1 MTALQLKACTLV
13 QEDAARVRCYDNA
26 MSRTPSEPKLTTVG
40 PERELV
46 SVAPPT
52 PSLQNGSGAAS
63 PHLATSPA
71 VSPRVSTGPSPYPAV
86 STTPA
91 AASQESTNISG
102 RTDPTA
108 SSGLDILGLGS
119 ALNAAGSSA
128 RRMLASKPDAPTNWE
143 VKADHPE
150 LQNATRLLATL
161 KSNSSSG
168 DLVFECKDG
177 ARQTSLSTNAFLGWE
192 DVRASYH
199 TETAPDKERRW
210 PVNPN
215 GRTVSIP
222 EGAELLA
229 SLQDGQTLSI
239 VLTDYSGR
247 DYKFAFTVNAISG
260 LRSQIDT
267 VCRSGKR

>member
-1 MTALQLKACTLV
+1 MRPGCW
-13 QEDAARVRCYDNA
+13 
-26 MSRTPSEPKLTTVG
+26 
-40 PERELV
+40 
-46 SVAPPT
+46 
-52 PSLQNGSGAAS
+52 
-63 PHLATSPA
+63 
-71 VSPRVSTGPSPYPAV
+71 PRSN
-86 STTPA
+86 
-91 AASQESTNISG
+91 Q
-102 RTDPTA
+102 
-108 SSGLDILGLGS
+108 
-119 ALNAAGSSA
+119 
-128 RRMLASKPDAPTNWE
+128 
-143 VKADHPE
+143 
-150 LQNATRLLATL
+150 
-161 KSNSSSG
+161 NSSSG

-177 ARQTSLSTNAFLGWE
+177 ARQTSLSTKAFLGWE